1 MVGSAEKLDAMAS
14 AFWISRSF
22 GYSLESSSS
31 LKALQEPINA
41 HETEKAL
48 LVHRPAVTR
57 KWGTCGEGC
66 AVCQPKHDVSV
77 RCLFETEKGI

>member
-1 MVGSAEKLDAMAS
+1 MAS

-31 LKALQEPINA
+31 LKALEEPINA

-48 LVHRPAVTR
+48 LVHLR
-57 KWGTCGEGC
+57 KSGERVVSGEGC